1 MDEIARKRKTKA
13 LEEISEILVGM
24 NEATNKICDWV
35 KCYGNEEFLKT
46 THGESFK
53 TDIVNMCSD
62 HAFSFL
68 DLSNLFYDDVKEL
81 AKETTP

>member
-13 LEEISEILVGM
+13 LNEISVILVEM
-24 NEATNKICDWV
+24 NGLTDRICDWV

-53 TDIVNMCSD
+53 TDIVNICAD

-68 DLSNLFYDDVKEL
+68 DLSNLFYDDVKEF
-81 AKETTP
+81 ANKTTP

>member
-24 NEATNKICDWV
+24 NAATNKICDWV
-35 KCYGNEEFLKT
+35 
-46 THGESFK
+46 
-53 TDIVNMCSD
+53 
-62 HAFSFL
+62 FSFL
-68 DLSNLFYDDVKEL
+68 NLSNLFYDDVKEL